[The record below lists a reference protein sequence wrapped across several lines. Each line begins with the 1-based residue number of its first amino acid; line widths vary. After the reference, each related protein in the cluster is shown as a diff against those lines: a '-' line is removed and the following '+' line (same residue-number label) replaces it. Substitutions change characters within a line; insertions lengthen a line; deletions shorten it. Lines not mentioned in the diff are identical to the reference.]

1 MTHSH
6 AIHIHFPGPPGALP
20 GLALTL
26 LVAAAA
32 AALARWQPMGKLG
45 LSALALAIVL
55 GLALGHT
62 VYPQIQSHAATGVG
76 VAKGQLL
83 RLGVALFG
91 LRLTFADVAAVGLTG
106 LLVDAIMLCSTFALA
121 CWTGRRWFGLDA
133 TSAVLIGAGSSICGA
148 AAVLATEPVV
158 RGKADQVAVAV
169 ATVVVFGTL
178 AMFGYPLLLPLL
190 QHWGVPEAGYG
201 LGVGSTIHEVAQVI
215 VAGRAGGELA
225 ADHALIA
232 KMLRV
237 MMLAP
242 FLLLLSVAVA
252 RRARP
257 GAEGGR
263 KITIPWFALWFII
276 MVAVQSSGWLPG
288 RLTHGLLWLDELL
301 LAMAMAALG
310 LSTHVSA
317 IRRAGRRPL
326 LLALVLALWLLLGG
340 LLVNGLL
347 GRWWF

>member
-32 AALARWQPMGKLG
+32 AALARWQPMGTLG
-45 LSALALAIVL
+45 RSALALAIVL
-55 GLALGHT
+55 GMALGHT
-62 VYPQIQSHAATGVG
+62 VYPQIQSQAATGVG

-190 QHWGVPEAGYG
+190 HHWGVPEAGYG
-201 LGVGSTIHEVAQVI
+201 LWVGSTIHEVAQVI